1 MRGRRPERHALVG
14 AYAMDA
20 VTGADRARFE
30 RHLAG
35 CPACAR
41 ELQEL
46 RETTARLAGAV
57 AAEPPERLL
66 RQALVSAAGTR
77 QLPSAGAR
85 PAGMR
90 RAWRTG
96 RAGRAGS
103 VPVRGRTWP
112 VPRPRLALAL
122 AGVFLAALAAT
133 GAIAVNAGQRLA
145 SAELRDHQI
154 AEVLTAPDAVMLT
167 ARVKA
172 GGTAT
177 IVMSH
182 RDRSL
187 VFTTA
192 GLPPLPA
199 GRCYQ
204 LWLMGPTGDTSA
216 GMLPALHGGM
226 TSPVVA
232 SGLAAGDW
240 AGLTVEPEGGSP
252 QPTST
257 PILMLSLTA

>member
-1 MRGRRPERHALVG
+1 
-14 AYAMDA
+14 MDA

-30 RHLAG
+30 RHLAS
-35 CPACAR
+35 CQACAR

-57 AAEPPERLL
+57 AAEPPGQLL
-66 RQALVSAAGTR
+66 RRALVSAARTP
-77 QLPSAGAR
+77 QLPPGRTRSAD
-85 PAGMR
+85 MW

-96 RAGRAGS
+96 RAARAGS
-103 VPVRGRTWP
+103 APVRGRTWP

-122 AGVFLAALAAT
+122 AAVVLAAVAASGAVTVGDGHRLAA
-133 GAIAVNAGQRLA
+133 
-145 SAELRDHQI
+145 AELRDHQI

-172 GGTAT
+172 EGTAT

-182 RDRSL
+182 GDRSL

-199 GRCYQ
+199 GRRYQ
-204 LWLMGPTGDTSA
+204 LWLMGPAGDKSA
-216 GMLPALHGGM
+216 GLLPAPRGGM
-226 TSPVVA
+226 TSPVIA
-232 SGLAAGDW
+232 SGLTAGDRV
-240 AGLTVEPEGGSP
+240 GLTIEPEGGSP